1 MLLIPC
7 PHCGPRNET
16 EFHYGGQAGVAYPV
30 DPDAPSDAEWAAYL
44 FLRDNP
50 RGPWRERWVH
60 SAGCRRWFDIERDT
74 FTNEFPPL
82 AGRAADRGSGTGSG
96 A

>member
-16 EFHYGGQAGVAYPV
+16 EFYYGGQADVAYPV
-30 DPDAPSDAEWAAYL
+30 DPDALSDAEWGAYL
-44 FLRDNP
+44 FMRSNP
-50 RGPWRERWVH
+50 RGRWRERWVH

-74 FTNEFPPL
+74 FTNEFGPVAGPV
-82 AGRAADRGSGTGSG
+82 AGR
-96 A
+96 

>member
-16 EFHYGGQAGVAYPV
+16 EFDYGGQAGVAYPV
-30 DPDAPSDAEWAAYL
+30 DPDSLSDAEWVEYL

-50 RGPWRERWVH
+50 RGRWLERWVH
-60 SAGCRRWFDIERDT
+60 SVGCRRWFDIERDT
-74 FTNEFPPL
+74 FTNEFGPAAGPV
-82 AGRAADRGSGTGSG
+82 AGR
-96 A
+96 

>member
-16 EFHYGGQAGVAYPV
+16 EFDYGGQAGVAYPV
-30 DPDAPSDAEWAAYL
+30 DPDSLSDAEWVEYL

-50 RGPWRERWVH
+50 RGRWRERWVH

-74 FTNEFPPL
+74 FTNEFGPAARPV
-82 AGRAADRGSGTGSG
+82 AGR
-96 A
+96 